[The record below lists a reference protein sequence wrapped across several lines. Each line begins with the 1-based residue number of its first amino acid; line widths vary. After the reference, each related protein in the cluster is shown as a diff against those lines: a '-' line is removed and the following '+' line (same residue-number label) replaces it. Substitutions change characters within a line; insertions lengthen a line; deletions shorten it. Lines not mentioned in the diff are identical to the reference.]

1 MQAVRFVGVGRQPA
15 IEDVKKPSPGPGQVV
30 VRIGGAGVCHSDLHV
45 MHVDFGLT
53 PHAETTEFPLT
64 EAVAVYEKL
73 AAGKIAGRAVL
84 VPGGA

>member
-15 IEDVKKPSPGPGQVV
+15 IGTRTRGRRKRHHAQELNG
-30 VRIGGAGVCHSDLHV
+30 HV
-45 MHVDFGLT
+45 
-53 PHAETTEFPLT
+53 AEPTDAPLT